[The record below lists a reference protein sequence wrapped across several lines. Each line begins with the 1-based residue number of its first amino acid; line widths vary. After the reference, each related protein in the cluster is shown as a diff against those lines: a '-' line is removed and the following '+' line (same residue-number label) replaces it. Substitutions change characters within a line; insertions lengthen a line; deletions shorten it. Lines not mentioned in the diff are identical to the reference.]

1 MEDHFLEEC
10 RRELINGHTKKHH
23 PFRFFSLATIHNN
36 KPRQR
41 TVVLRRLLP
50 NFKILFYTDIR
61 SQKVEDLEENNAIS
75 ALFYHPKKLLQIKID
90 GVCRLI
96 KDSKDIE
103 PYIANLPTTSRK
115 DYITSLAPGS
125 EIKNPD
131 NVEYLNGEINFCAI
145 QILPKTI
152 EILQLKRP
160 NHIRIQYTLENNEWK
175 GQFLVP

>member
-1 MEDHFLEEC
+1 MEELFLEEC
-10 RRELINGHTKKHH
+10 RRELINGYTKKHH

-36 KPRQR
+36 QPRQR
-41 TVVLRRLLP
+41 TVVLRKLLP
-50 NFKILFYTDIR
+50 NFNILFYTDAR
-61 SQKVEDLEENNAIS
+61 SQKVEDLEENNSIS

-96 KDSKDIE
+96 RDSDDIE
-103 PYIANLPTTSRK
+103 PYIAKLPESSRK

-131 NVEYLNGEINFCAI
+131 HVEYLNDEINFCAV
-145 QILPKTI
+145 QIIPKTI
-152 EILQLKRP
+152 EILKLKRP
-160 NHIRIQYTLENNEWK
+160 NHIRIQYTLENEEWK